1 MKQLKTRQT
10 KFWIQAALIAAIYAT
25 LTIVL
30 GSFGYGPIQF
40 RIAEALT
47 VLPALTP
54 AGIPGLF
61 VGCMVA
67 NILGPYGMADMI
79 LGGGATLVAAIL
91 SYKLRK
97 RPLLVPLPPVLVNAV
112 VIGMMLYYVYAV
124 PMSLL
129 ACMATVGLGQLV
141 SCYAIGYPLLRI
153 LGRYENIFK

>member
-1 MKQLKTRQT
+1 MKQVKTPQT

-47 VLPALTP
+47 ILPALTP

-67 NILGPYGMADMI
+67 NILGPYGMLDMV
-79 LGGGATLVAAIL
+79 LGGGATLIAAIL

-112 VIGMMLYYVYAV
+112 VIGCMLYYAYGV

-129 ACMATVGLGQLV
+129 ACMATVGVGQLV
-141 SCYAIGYPLLRI
+141 SCYVLGYPLLKI
-153 LGRYENIFK
+153 LSKYENIFK

>member
-1 MKQLKTRQT
+1 LKTRQT

-47 VLPALTP
+47 ILPALTP

-67 NILGPYGMADMI
+67 NILGPYGMLDMI
-79 LGGGATLVAAIL
+79 LGGGATLIAPFCLTNFENARFCAT
-91 SYKLRK
+91 S
-97 RPLLVPLPPVLVNAV
+97 VLVNAV
-112 VIGMMLYYVYAV
+112 VIGAMLLHV
-124 PMSLL
+124 PMSLVL
-129 ACMATVGLGQLV
+129 ACGNGGLTAGQLLCFGLSAV
-141 SCYAIGYPLLRI
+141 
-153 LGRYENIFK
+153 EDFK

>member
-1 MKQLKTRQT
+1 MNQLKPRQT

-25 LTIVL
+25 LTILL
-30 GSFGYGPIQF
+30 GSISYGPVQF

-61 VGCMVA
+61 VGCLVA
-67 NILGPYGMADMI
+67 NILGPYGVIDMVM
-79 LGGGATLVAAIL
+79 GGSATLIAAVL

-97 RPLLVPLPPVLVNAV
+97 RPLLVPLPPVIVNGV

-129 ACMATVGLGQLV
+129 ACMATVALGQLV
-141 SCYAIGYPLLRI
+141 TCYGIGYPLLKI
-153 LGRYENIFK
+153 LGRYESIFK

>member
-10 KFWIQAALIAAIYAT
+10 KFWIQAALIAAVYAT
-25 LTIVL
+25 LTIIL
-30 GSFGYGPIQF
+30 GSISYGPVQF

-61 VGCMVA
+61 VGCLVA
-67 NILGPYGMADMI
+67 NILGPYGAIDMI
-79 LGGGATLVAAIL
+79 LGGGATLIAAIL
-91 SYKLRK
+91 SYMLRK
-97 RPLLVPLPPVLVNAV
+97 YPILVPLPPVIVNAI
-112 VIGMMLYYVYAV
+112 VIGMMLKYVYAV

-141 SCYAIGYPLLRI
+141 TCYGLGYPLLKI

>member
-67 NILGPYGMADMI
+67 NILGPYGLLDMV
-79 LGGGATLVAAIL
+79 LGGGATLIAAIL
-91 SYKLRK
+91 SYKLRN

-129 ACMATVGLGQLV
+129 ACMATVGVGQLV
-141 SCYAIGYPLLRI
+141 SCYGIGYPLLRI
-153 LGRYENIFK
+153 LSRYENIFK

>member
-1 MKQLKTRQT
+1 MKVNHT

-67 NILGPYGMADMI
+67 NILGPYGMLDMV
-79 LGGGATLVAAIL
+79 LGGGATLIAAIL

-97 RPLLVPLPPVLVNAV
+97 HPILVPLPPVLVNAV
-112 VIGMMLYYVYAV
+112 VIGAMLYYAYGV
-124 PMSLL
+124 PMNLF
-129 ACMATVGLGQLV
+129 ACMGTVGLGQLV
-141 SCYAIGYPLLRI
+141 SCYAIGYPLLKI
-153 LGRYENIFK
+153 LSRYENIFQ

>member
-1 MKQLKTRQT
+1 MKQLKHHQT

-25 LTIVL
+25 LTILL
-30 GSFGYGPIQF
+30 GSISYGPVQF

-47 VLPALTP
+47 ILPALTP

-61 VGCMVA
+61 VGCLVA
-67 NILGPYGMADMI
+67 NILGPYGLIDMV
-79 LGGGATLVAAIL
+79 LGGGATLIAAIL
-91 SYKLRK
+91 SYQLRK
-97 RPLLVPLPPVLVNAV
+97 KPLLVPLPPVLVNAV

-141 SCYAIGYPLLRI
+141 TCYGIGYPLLKI

>member
-47 VLPALTP
+47 ILPAMTP

-67 NILGPYGMADMI
+67 NILGPYGMLDMV
-79 LGGGATLVAAIL
+79 LGGGATLIAAL
-91 SYKLRK
+91 MSYALRK
-97 RPLLVPLPPVLVNAV
+97 RPILVPLPPVLVNAV
-112 VIGMMLYYVYAV
+112 VIGAMLYYAYGV

-141 SCYAIGYPLLRI
+141 SCYALGYPLLKI
-153 LGRYENIFK
+153 LSKYENIFK

>member
-25 LTIVL
+25 LTILL

-47 VLPALTP
+47 ILPALTP
-54 AGIPGLF
+54 AAIPGLF

-67 NILGPYGMADMI
+67 NILGPYGMLDMV
-79 LGGGATLVAAIL
+79 LGGGATLIAAL
-91 SYKLRK
+91 MSYTLRK
-97 RPLLVPLPPVLVNAV
+97 RPILVPLPPVLVNAV
-112 VIGMMLYYVYAV
+112 VIGSMLYYAYGV

-141 SCYAIGYPLLRI
+141 SCYALGYPLLKI
-153 LGRYENIFK
+153 LSKYENIFK

>member
-47 VLPALTP
+47 ILPALTP

-67 NILGPYGMADMI
+67 NILGPYGMLDMV
-79 LGGGATLVAAIL
+79 LGGGATLIAAIL

-112 VIGMMLYYVYAV
+112 VIGCMLYYAYGV

-129 ACMATVGLGQLV
+129 ACMATVGVGQLV
-141 SCYAIGYPLLRI
+141 SCYVLGYPLLKI
-153 LGRYENIFK
+153 LSKYENIFK

>member
-25 LTIVL
+25 LTILL
-30 GSFGYGPIQF
+30 GSISYGPVQF

-47 VLPALTP
+47 ILPALTP

-61 VGCMVA
+61 VGCLVA
-67 NILGPYGMADMI
+67 NILGPYGLIDMV
-79 LGGGATLVAAIL
+79 LGGGATLIAAIL
-91 SYKLRK
+91 SYQLRK
-97 RPLLVPLPPVLVNAV
+97 RPILVPLPPVLVNAV

-129 ACMATVGLGQLV
+129 ACMAAVGFGQLV
-141 SCYAIGYPLLRI
+141 TCYGIGYPLLKI

>member
-67 NILGPYGMADMI
+67 NILGPYGMLDMI
-79 LGGGATLVAAIL
+79 LGGGATLLAALL
-91 SYKLRK
+91 SYALRK
-97 RPLLVPLPPVLVNAV
+97 RPMLVPLPPVLVNAV
-112 VIGMMLYYVYAV
+112 VIGSMLYYAYGV
-124 PMSLL
+124 PMSLI

-141 SCYAIGYPLLRI
+141 SCYALGYPLLKI
-153 LGRYENIFK
+153 LSRYENIFK

>member
-47 VLPALTP
+47 ILPALTP

-67 NILGPYGMADMI
+67 NILGPYGMLDMV
-79 LGGGATLVAAIL
+79 LGGGATLIAAIL

-112 VIGMMLYYVYAV
+112 VIGAMLYYAYGV

-129 ACMATVGLGQLV
+129 ACMATVGVGQLV
-141 SCYAIGYPLLRI
+141 SCYVLGYPLLKI
-153 LGRYENIFK
+153 LSKYENIFK